1 MSYYNRVNLQ
11 AWTEKTEWKH
21 GGDTVFYRSGYVSSS
36 LNSLGGYV
44 RTEGFFEVPL
54 DEATHILIRDQ
65 RYSLPLSFHKWAKKW
80 LKDHPE
86 QYGRIK
92 FKDIETAIEK
102 NTARGIPHCILDAYD
117 EYQES

>member
-44 RTEGFFEVPL
+44 RTEGFFEV
-54 DEATHILIRDQ
+54 THILIRDQ